1 MDYLVEHHRTGGG
14 DMLKIEYREGDIA
27 SVFTDSY
34 QPNVLD
40 VITVRVGM
48 RDAGVMI
55 ITKYSSEQ
63 VATCCENVFLPG
75 LKKFAN
81 MWDSLV
87 EDPSLR
93 RTYENCASRPD
104 FYDDYQATSSNSS
117 VGLPT
122 TPTATPKVP
131 LTNPLVMVG
140 EG

>member
-1 MDYLVEHHRTGGG
+1 
-14 DMLKIEYREGDIA
+14 MLTVEYREGDLN

-34 QPNVLD
+34 QPKMLD
-40 VITVRVGM
+40 FITVRVGT

-63 VATCCENVFLPG
+63 AASFYEDDFLPG

-93 RTYENCASRPD
+93 RTYENCASRPA

-117 VGLPT
+117 VGLST
-122 TPTATPKVP
+122 TSSAIPKSP
-131 LTNPLVMVG
+131 PH
-140 EG
+140 